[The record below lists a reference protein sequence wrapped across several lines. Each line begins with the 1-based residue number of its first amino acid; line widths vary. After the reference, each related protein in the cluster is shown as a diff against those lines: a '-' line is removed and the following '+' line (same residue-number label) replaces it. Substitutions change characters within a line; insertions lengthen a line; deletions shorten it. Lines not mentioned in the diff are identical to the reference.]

1 MTPGGLMTGLP
12 LPAPFLEAFRD
23 AMERLSDGPLAPALD
38 LYAKRDAIV
47 AKVALPGVNPENVD
61 VTVGDGLVTVC
72 GSDNDEGESTRAG
85 YVHRELSHGVFGRSF
100 WLPTTVNAEAAT
112 ATLKDGLLTL
122 TLPKTE
128 ERKAAHVKVQ
138 VS

>member
-1 MTPGGLMTGLP
+1 MTPGGLMTSLP

-38 LYAKRDAIV
+38 LYRTGDAIV
-47 AKVALPGVNPENVD
+47 AKVALPGVKPENID
-61 VTVGDGLVTVC
+61 VTVGDDLVTIR
-72 GSDNDEGESTRAG
+72 GSDDDEGESTG
-85 YVHRELSHGVFGRSF
+85 YVHRELSHGAFGRSF

-122 TLPKTE
+122 RLPKTE
-128 ERKAAHVKVQ
+128 ELKAAHVKVQ